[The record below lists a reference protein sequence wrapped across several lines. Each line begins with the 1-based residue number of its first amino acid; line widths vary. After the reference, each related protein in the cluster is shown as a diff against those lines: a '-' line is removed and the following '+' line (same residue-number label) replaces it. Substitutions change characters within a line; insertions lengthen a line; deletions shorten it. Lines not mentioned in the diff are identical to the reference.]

1 MAKHEAVAF
10 DKNGKALYL
19 GDAIVTPS
27 GEVVTVTGFQ
37 PSTTCGCVAKAS
49 QVRKAT
55 KKEIVA
61 ASGDQARAADTDTV
75 IWGN

>member
-19 GDAIVTPS
+19 GDSIVTPS
-27 GEVVTVTGFQ
+27 GEVITISGFI
-37 PSTTCGCVAKAS
+37 PSRTCGCVVKAS

-55 KKEIVA
+55 KKEIA
-61 ASGDQARAADTDTV
+61 ATSGDQARAADQDTV